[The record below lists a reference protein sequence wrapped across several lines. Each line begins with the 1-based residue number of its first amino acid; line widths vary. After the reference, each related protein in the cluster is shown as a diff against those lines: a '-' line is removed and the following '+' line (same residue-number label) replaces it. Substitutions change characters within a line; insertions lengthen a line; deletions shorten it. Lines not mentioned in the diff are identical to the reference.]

1 MSEAPR
7 DFPLAVEAPP
17 VVSIRGARQH
27 NLKNL
32 DLDLPRGRLTVVT
45 GVSGS
50 GKSSLAFDTLYA
62 EGQRR
67 YVESVSTYA
76 KQFLERL
83 PRPDVDSISGLS
95 PAVAIQQSNR
105 AKSARSTVGTAT
117 EVYDYLRLLFARLGT
132 TICPECGRPV
142 VADSPAS
149 VADEAR
155 AWDEGVEVRVFAAV
169 RRPERLPWAEVL
181 QGLVA
186 NGYLKI
192 ALPPAAELI
201 DLDPVPK
208 LPARAKELWVLIDR
222 FRWRADQRPRLVEAA
237 EAAFARGEGR
247 LWIQPGA
254 DARPE
259 PKSERWECPNDGHP
273 FLAPRPNLFS
283 FNSPLGV
290 CPTCRGFGDVLEFDT
305 ALVVPDPMK
314 TLAQGAI
321 DPWAG
326 SWRAHF
332 AKKLQEM
339 SRRHGVP
346 LDVPWSKLTAAQREL
361 VLEGGAGFRGAMPFL
376 RRLQEKAYKAANRF
390 IVKRYQRAVRCTA
403 CGGARLR
410 PEALVV
416 RIEGKSIAE
425 CSRMTLAQLLVFLEG
440 LELSPARR
448 EIASSILDEA
458 LSRLRYLVRVDLG
471 YLTLDRLARTLS
483 GGEAQRIE
491 LANALGANLVDTL
504 YVLDEPTVGLH
515 PRDGER
521 LLAVLDDLAR
531 RGNTLVVVEHD
542 PLLVKRADW
551 VVDLGPGAG
560 TLGGQLLYAGPGSAL
575 LAKDGPQTETARY
588 VRGEASVSRPRA
600 SGAAK
605 KFVRIEG
612 ARLHNLMG
620 VTARFPVGRLTCVT
634 GVSGSGKSSL
644 IEGTLHPAA
653 RNALEHAKEEVGA
666 CDAVRGL
673 DNFQRV
679 VLVDQSPIGKSP
691 RSNPLT
697 FVKGFDALRELYA
710 RTPLALERGYKPGM
724 FSFNVPGG
732 RCEGCQG
739 DGVVQV
745 EMVFL
750 ADLLLPCDTC
760 GGARY
765 KPEVLDVVLRG
776 LNVRQALDL
785 TVDEARSHFAGATA
799 LLEKLAVLSSVGLGY
814 LTLGQPAP
822 TLSGG
827 EAQRLK
833 IARELALPGAGNA
846 LYLLD
851 EPTVGLHLSDVQ
863 RLLDVLQSLIDRGHT
878 VVCVE
883 HHLDVIRNADWLVDL
898 GPGGGDQGGRLVAEG
913 PPEEIARTEESWT
926 GKFLAEAIAPTGT
939 RA

>member
-1 MSEAPR
+1 VSSAALEAP
-7 DFPLAVEAPP
+7 A

-32 DLDLPRGRLTVVT
+32 DLDLPRGALTVVT

-83 PRPDVDSISGLS
+83 PRPDVDTISGLS
-95 PAVAIQQSNR
+95 PAVAIQQSNQ
-105 AKSARSTVGTAT
+105 AKSARSTVGTST
-117 EVYDYLRLLFARLGT
+117 EVYDYLRLLFARVGT

-142 VADSPAS
+142 VADSPTAI
-149 VADEAR
+149 ADEAN
-155 AWDEGVEVRVFAAV
+155 AWEEGVELRVFAPV
-169 RRPERLPWAEVL
+169 RKPERLPWPDVL

-192 ALPPAAELI
+192 ALPPSAELV
-201 DLDPVPK
+201 DLDPAPK

-222 FRWRADQRPRLVEAA
+222 LRWRADQRPRLVEAC

-247 LWIQPGA
+247 LWIQPGE
-254 DARPE
+254 DAKPE

-290 CPTCRGFGDVLEFDT
+290 CPTCRGFGDVLEFDP
-305 ALVVPDPMK
+305 ALVVPDPRK
-314 TLAQGAI
+314 TLAEGAI

-332 AKKLQEM
+332 AKRLGEL
-339 SRRHGVP
+339 SRRHRVP
-346 LDVPWSKLTAAQREL
+346 LDVPWSKLTDAQKEL
-361 VLEGGAGFRGAMPFL
+361 VMDGGPGFRGVMPFL
-376 RRLQEKAYKAANRF
+376 ARLQQKAYKAANRF
-390 IVKRYQRAVRCTA
+390 IVKRYQRAVRCRDCA
-403 CGGARLR
+403 GARLR
-410 PEALVV
+410 PEALAV
-416 RIEGKSIAE
+416 RLEGKTIAD
-425 CSRMTLAQLLVFLEG
+425 CARMTLAQLLVFLEG

-448 EIASSILDEA
+448 EIAASILDEA

-491 LANALGANLVDTL
+491 LSNALGANLVDTL

-521 LLAVLDDLAR
+521 LLGVLTDLAR

-542 PLLVKRADW
+542 PLLIERADW

-560 TLGGQLLYAGPGSAL
+560 ALGGQLLWAGPGRAL
-575 LAKDGPQTETARY
+575 LAAGGPRTETALF
-588 VRGEASVSRPRA
+588 VRGEKAVTRA
-600 SGAAK
+600 RATEPATRH
-605 KFVRIEG
+605 VRVEG
-612 ARLHNLMG
+612 ARLHNLQG
-620 VTARFPVGRLTCVT
+620 VTSRFPVGRFTCVT

-644 IEGTLHPAA
+644 VEGTLAPAA
-653 RNALEHAKEEVGA
+653 RNALEHAHEDVGA

-673 DNFQRV
+673 DVFQRV
-679 VLVDQSPIGKSP
+679 VVVDQSPIGKSP

-710 RTPLALERGYKPGM
+710 KTALALERGYKPGA

-732 RCEGCQG
+732 RCEACQG

-765 KPEVLDVVLRG
+765 KPEILDVTVRG
-776 LNVRQALDL
+776 LDIRQALDL
-785 TVDEARSHFAGATA
+785 TIDEARSHFSGANA
-799 LLEKLAVLSSVGLGY
+799 LLEKLAVLSNVGLGY

-833 IARELALPGAGNA
+833 IARELALPGQGRA
-846 LYLLD
+846 LYLMD

-863 RLLDVLQSLIDRGHT
+863 RLLDVIEDLIARGHT

-883 HHLDVIRNADWLVDL
+883 HHLDLIRNADWIVDL
-898 GPGGGDQGGRLVAEG
+898 GPGGGDQGGTLVAEG
-913 PPEEIARTEESWT
+913 TPDEIARLEASWT
-926 GKFLAEAIAPTGT
+926 GRFLARALAPA
-939 RA
+939 RPSA